1 MKKIPVIFLILALLN
16 SCNSKKIITD
26 MNEPDSILIR
36 LIEKNKTPSLQYII
50 FDKDSIIH
58 RFHSGFADIK
68 RQKKADE
75 FTTYH
80 AYSVTKTFTALAILQ
95 LAEKGDL
102 DINHSVNKYYPNFP
116 YSSDITVRQLLTH
129 TAGIPNPLPL
139 SWIHL
144 TSEHQSFDSHSFF
157 ENIFVRNNKV
167 KSKPNEKFLYSNL
180 GYVLLGQLI
189 EEVTGMTC
197 EKYIQDHILKII
209 HDQSHEL
216 GFTIDNPKQHA
227 KGYHKQMSA
236 SNLLLG
242 LLINKRKYMDKAE
255 GKWKPFKNFYI
266 NGAAYGGLIGTPDA
280 FMKYIRELL
289 KSDCRLI
296 SEDYKKMLF
305 TENHTKDN
313 EATGMCLSW
322 FKGQMNGNLYFAH
335 AGGGGGYYCELR
347 IYPDLGIGSVIMF
360 NRTGMRNE
368 RFLDKVDSLYLESDN

>member
-1 MKKIPVIFLILALLN
+1 MKTIPVFFLILALLN
-16 SCNSKKIITD
+16 SCNSKKIITA

-68 RQKKADE
+68 SRKKADE
-75 FTTYH
+75 STTYH

-102 DINHSVNKYYPNFP
+102 DVNLSVKKYYPDFP
-116 YSSDITVRQLLTH
+116 YSSDITIRQLLTH

-144 TSEHQSFDSHSFF
+144 TSEHQSFDSKSFF
-157 ENIFVRNNKV
+157 KNIFIRNNKV
-167 KSKPNEKFLYSNL
+167 KSEPNEKFRYSNL

-189 EEVTGMTC
+189 EEVTGMTY
-197 EKYIQDHILKII
+197 EKYIQDHILKIV
-209 HDQSHEL
+209 HDQFHEL

-227 KGYHKQMSA
+227 KGYHKQMSI
-236 SNLLLG
+236 SNWILG
-242 LLINKRKYMDKAE
+242 LMINKRKYMDNAE
-255 GKWKPFKNFYI
+255 GKWKPFKDFYI

-296 SEDYKKMLF
+296 SEDYKKMIF

-322 FKGQMNGNLYFAH
+322 FKGQMNSNLYFAH

-347 IYPDLGIGSVIMF
+347 IYPDPGIGSLIMF

-368 RFLDKVDSLYLESDN
+368 RFLDRVDKFFLGPR